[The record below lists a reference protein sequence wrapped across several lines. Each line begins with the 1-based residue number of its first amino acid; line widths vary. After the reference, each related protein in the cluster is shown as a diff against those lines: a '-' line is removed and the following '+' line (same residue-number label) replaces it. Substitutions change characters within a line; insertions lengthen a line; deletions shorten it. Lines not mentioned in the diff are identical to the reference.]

1 MSGSGGSGRR
11 GDARRRR
18 RSAGYEPE
26 RFHGHG
32 NHGEDPLQ
40 RDDAWRTWLEN
51 HGRQR
56 NETLPGPFVTSVRR
70 DPMSPTQAMEGGLSA
85 AGQGVDTRAHE
96 VPANVSSLSSLS
108 SPGQPGQPGQT
119 GQTGQT
125 GQVGQTETAGQN
137 SVEAQLLQISQSLVS
152 MRSDLQNH
160 RLTLITRIVL

>member
-108 SPGQPGQPGQT
+108 SPGQPGQPGT
-119 GQTGQT
+119 DWTNWTNGTSWTNG
-125 GQVGQTETAGQN
+125 N
-137 SVEAQLLQISQSLVS
+137 SRTKQC
-152 MRSDLQNH
+152 
-160 RLTLITRIVL
+160 